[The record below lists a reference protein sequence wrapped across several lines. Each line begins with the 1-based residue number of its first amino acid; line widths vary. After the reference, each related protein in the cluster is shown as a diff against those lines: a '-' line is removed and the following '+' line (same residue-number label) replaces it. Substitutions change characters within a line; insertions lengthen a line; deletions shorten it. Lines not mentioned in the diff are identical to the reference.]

1 MQVNEVDNKL
11 GKSTMDFFCFFS
23 MSMIMCTNAPGG
35 APGV

>member
-1 MQVNEVDNKL
+1 MWVNEVDKL
-11 GKSTMDFFCFFS
+11 DKSTMDFFCSFS